1 MKFNEIFL
9 MKHQG
14 TKARDLEFAIDVDTD
29 AKTVVLN
36 VDWIDTGLI
45 DWTLAFGLLSTINSR
60 LESDGFPKLKD
71 LNGFEIELVV
81 SGKARF
87 SLRRVDRDFEPSQPT
102 LVMHLKD

>member
-36 VDWIDTGLI
+36 VEWIDTSLI
-45 DWTLAFGLLSTINSR
+45 DWALVFSLLSTINSE
-60 LESDGFPKLKD
+60 LESKGLPKLKSLD
-71 LNGFEIELVV
+71 GFQIELVV
-81 SGKARF
+81 AGKTRF